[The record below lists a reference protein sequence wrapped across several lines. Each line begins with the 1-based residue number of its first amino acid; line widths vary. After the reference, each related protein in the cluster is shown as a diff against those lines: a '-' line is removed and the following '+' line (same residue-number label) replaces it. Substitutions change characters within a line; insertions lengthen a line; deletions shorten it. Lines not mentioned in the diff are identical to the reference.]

1 MSTCSVYTWCEED
14 HSLPDTPANEHTQQ
28 VQVTAGTH
36 TEEIWLELVDGEPR
50 MTWYCGGY
58 EFWTDAETGTKS
70 FEDMREVIDQI
81 LQTYAAFQSQHKMRL
96 KRPREVDQ
104 QLAEVEN

>member
-14 HSLPDTPANEHTQQ
+14 HSHPDTPANEHSKR
-28 VQVTAGTH
+28 V
-36 TEEIWLELVDGEPR
+36 EIVVGNSAASIALELVDGRPKLWWSPDSCEL
-50 MTWYCGGY
+50 
-58 EFWTDAETGTKS
+58 WTDDETGTKD
-70 FEDMREVIDQI
+70 FEDLRDLVDLI
-81 LQTYAAFQSQHKMRL
+81 LQTYAEFQSQHKMRL